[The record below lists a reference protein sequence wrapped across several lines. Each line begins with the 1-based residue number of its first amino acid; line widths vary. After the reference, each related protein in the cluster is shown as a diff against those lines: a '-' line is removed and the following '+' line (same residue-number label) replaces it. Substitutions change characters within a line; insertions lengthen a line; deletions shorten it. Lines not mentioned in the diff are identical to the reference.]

1 GTPDEIYDHPVSP
14 FVFGFIGQSNAL
26 AVTLQNGEIWFED
39 RPIGLR
45 APSEPDGPANLHFRP
60 HDIELIDG
68 CGGCLAGLVTASRR
82 VAGTRHLE
90 LDLGRN
96 HPHVEIELSPERA
109 AAGDHSRIAFRPTK
123 WKLFRDNREQAATTA
138 PARAEQQDAEES
150 AETEAFELART
161 GT

>member
-1 GTPDEIYDHPVSP
+1 
-14 FVFGFIGQSNAL
+14 NCL
-26 AVTLQNGEIWFED
+26 NVTLQNGEIWFED

-45 APSEPDGPANLHFRP
+45 APSEPDGPAKLHFRP

-68 CGGCLAGLVTASRR
+68 CGGCLAGLVAASRR

-123 WKLFRDNREQAATTA
+123 WKIFREEQANAAPTPEPPAEVETA
-138 PARAEQQDAEES
+138 EP
-150 AETEAFELART
+150 FELART
-161 GT
+161 GS

>member
-1 GTPDEIYDHPVSP
+1 
-14 FVFGFIGQSNAL
+14 
-26 AVTLQNGEIWFED
+26 
-39 RPIGLR
+39 R
-45 APSEPDGPANLHFRP
+45 APAEPDGPANLHFRP

-68 CGGCLAGLVTASRR
+68 CGGCLAGLVAASRR

-123 WKLFRDNREQAATTA
+123 WKLFRDKRQETA
-138 PARAEQQDAEES
+138 EAKTEQQEAEES
-150 AETEAFELART
+150 GETEAFELART